1 VPNIGPTAAVVG
13 WAAAMRTHSSGSRSS
28 SAAMSLT
35 EPFTS
40 TGCPAAMRLP
50 CYADFN
56 AASTLSGV
64 NGTERIRTP
73 TAS

>member
-1 VPNIGPTAAVVG
+1 MGKNGV
-13 WAAAMRTHSSGSRSS
+13 SGVRQSPSFYCSGHGQPRK
-28 SAAMSLT
+28 
-35 EPFTS
+35 EKRGS